1 MTNIDGETD
10 EDKQIARLKIHR
22 DLIGWIIKEL
32 RQEGIL
38 AERTVGGNPDGDI
51 LIVNQDHVP
60 RVKEIIRQM
69 QRRFNP

>member
-1 MTNIDGETD
+1 MTNTSGQTD

-22 DLIGWIIKEL
+22 DLIGWIIQEL

-38 AERTVGGNPDGDI
+38 AERTVGGNANGDI
-51 LIVNQDHVP
+51 LIVNQDQVP